1 MLCVGV
7 VGHVESFAKATFDSS
22 TMQTFNQYSTAWQVI
37 YFFILHTLTR
47 YGTPGIFLA
56 YTIYLSVRTV
66 IAGMLSMRMSACIDT
81 QTYTTSFRP
90 SAIEFLGYCTATL
103 LVHAIMTVAVSHGM
117 PRLGVIAIMAVG
129 IGHVGVFVH
138 GRLDWSRGVVRVMR
152 CRDKDE

>member
-22 TMQTFNQYSTAWQVI
+22 TMKTFNQYSTVWQVI
-37 YFFILHTLTR
+37 YFVILHTLTR

-56 YTIYLSVRTV
+56 YIIYLSVRTV
-66 IAGMLSMRMSACIDT
+66 IAGMLSMRISACIDT
-81 QTYTTSFRP
+81 QTYTTPFRL

-103 LVHAIMTVAVSHGM
+103 LVHAIMAVAMAHGM
-117 PRLGVIAIMAVG
+117 PRLGIMAVVVVG
-129 IGHVGVFVH
+129 IGHVGVFVC

-152 CRDKDE
+152 CRDKVD